1 MTRPTVRIGGEIQG
15 GGSALPEVP
24 DWIAEGAIAAWD
36 LQEASGTFEDAGDN
50 LWDVPQHGVSY
61 AHGLFSGKVHRRSG
75 GTSSA
80 AYADARIVSEIT
92 VAALIVTAGTAAA
105 GGFSCHVSSSA
116 TALWGIGQDGAN
128 VSPTF
133 FDKRHGG
140 GSLIPSPDIGMR
152 AGATPIVFFA
162 TRASDGVTKLYLDGA
177 LVRTT
182 GAVAAPTVLG
192 TEVISF
198 YGHGFCDHVGLWD
211 SDLSEAEVIRLT
223 KKIKPWLDI

>member
-1 MTRPTVRIGGEIQG
+1 MAAQDLSNGRPLTS
-15 GGSALPEVP
+15 GSSEVQVP

-36 LQEASGTFEDAGDN
+36 LQESSGTFEDAGAN
-50 LWDVPQHGVSY
+50 LWDVPQQGVGF
-61 AHGLFSGKVHRRSG
+61 AHALFSGKVHRRSG
-75 GTSSA
+75 GSASA
-80 AYADARIVSEIT
+80 AYADARIVSKIT
-92 VAALIVTAGTAAA
+92 ICALLVTGGTAAA
-105 GGFSCHVSSSA
+105 GGFSCHVTSSA

-140 GSLIPSPDIGMR
+140 SLIPSPDIGLR
-152 AGATPIVFFA
+152 AGADPIVFFV
-162 TRASDGVTKLYLDGA
+162 TRASDGITKLYLDGA
-177 LVRTT
+177 NVRTT
-182 GAVAAPTVLG
+182 GAVAAPSVIG
-192 TEVISF
+192 TEVVAF

>member
-36 LQEASGTFEDAGDN
+36 LQESSGAFEDAGDN
-50 LWDVPQHGVSY
+50 LWDVPQHGVGY
-61 AHGLFSGKVHRRSG
+61 AHGIFSGKVHRRL
-75 GTSSA
+75 SSITYA

-92 VAALIVTAGTAAA
+92 VAALLVTAGTVAA
-105 GGFSCHVSSSA
+105 GGISCHVSSKD
-116 TALWGIGQDGAN
+116 TALWGIGQDSGN
-128 VSPTF
+128 ISPVF

-140 GSLIPSPDIGMR
+140 SLLPSPDIGMG

-182 GAVAAPTVLG
+182 GAVAAPSVLG
-192 TEVISF
+192 TEVLTF
-198 YGHGFCDHVGLWD
+198 YGQAVCDHVGLWD